1 MLKNVAFAILL
12 MLATLN
18 SVRADEVK
26 DTMEQGNNFFATGQF
41 EMAIRSIELPLARW

>member
-1 MLKNVAFAILL
+1 MLKNLALAILL

-26 DTMEQGNNFFATGQF
+26 ESL
-41 EMAIRSIELPLARW
+41 E